1 MIEWIDASGEAIEQ
15 PIVDILNTML
25 RDHDT
30 QTQVNVVVTS
40 DDHIQQLNRDYRQL
54 DRPTAVLSFELLDDT
69 APESDC
75 LGEIYISS
83 ETAQNQALEAG
94 RDLQTEVSHLAIHG
108 MLRLLGYEHETDEGY
123 ERMRAQEDR
132 YLERCRPLSPNSRKF

>member
-54 DRPTAVLSFELLDDT
+54 DRPTDVLSF
-69 APESDC
+69 
-75 LGEIYISS
+75 
-83 ETAQNQALEAG
+83 
-94 RDLQTEVSHLAIHG
+94 
-108 MLRLLGYEHETDEGY
+108 
-123 ERMRAQEDR
+123 
-132 YLERCRPLSPNSRKF
+132 